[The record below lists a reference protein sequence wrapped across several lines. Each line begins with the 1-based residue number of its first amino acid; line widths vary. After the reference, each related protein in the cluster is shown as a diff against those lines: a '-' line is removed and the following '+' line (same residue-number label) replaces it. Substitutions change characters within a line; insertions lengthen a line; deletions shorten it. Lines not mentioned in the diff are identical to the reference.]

1 MGSVSSVNPGVANL
15 LQTLTNLNSPVMSSP
30 AAVAALKKAPAA
42 DIVQLSDSAAQLQGV
57 EIGRAHV

>member
-30 AAVAALKKAPAA
+30 AAENQGLFGAGSSGS
-42 DIVQLSDSAAQLQGV
+42 LSGSLIDATG
-57 EIGRAHV
+57 